1 MGKLYQCV
9 HRWGTSNTMSFLN
22 DTESDFHFIISEL
35 WWLRITFL
43 NDIFEKLNHLNLS
56 LQGENENI
64 ITMTCKLKS
73 FEEKLNF
80 WITKAHNSEL
90 DMFAGI
96 NSLARK
102 IEILPEIQRTLKN
115 LDDLFGKYFPSLD
128 TKKYEWVIN
137 PFTSY
142 NLY

>member
-1 MGKLYQCV
+1 MLVGYF
-9 HRWGTSNTMSFLN
+9 FLAG
-22 DTESDFHFIISEL
+22 S
-35 WWLRITFL
+35 
-43 NDIFEKLNHLNLS
+43 IFEKLNHLNLS

-73 FEEKLNF
+73 FEEKLKF

-90 DMFAGI
+90 DIFAGI

-102 IEILPEIQRTLKN
+102 MEILTEIQETLKN

-128 TKKYEWVIN
+128 TKNMHGLLILLQATILRIWIPMTKKVLLI
-137 PFTSY
+137 
-142 NLY
+142 

>member
-1 MGKLYQCV
+1 M
-9 HRWGTSNTMSFLN
+9 
-22 DTESDFHFIISEL
+22 TESDFHFIIREL
-35 WWLRITFL
+35 WYLRITFL

-73 FEEKLNF
+73 FEEKLKF

-96 NSLARK
+96 NK
-102 IEILPEIQRTLKN
+102 
-115 LDDLFGKYFPSLD
+115 
-128 TKKYEWVIN
+128 
-137 PFTSY
+137 
-142 NLY
+142 